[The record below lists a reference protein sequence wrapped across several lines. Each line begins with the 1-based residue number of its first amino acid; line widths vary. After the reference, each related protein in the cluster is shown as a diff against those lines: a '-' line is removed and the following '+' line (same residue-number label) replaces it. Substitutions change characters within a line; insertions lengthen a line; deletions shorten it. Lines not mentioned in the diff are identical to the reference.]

1 MRHASTIALTVFGL
15 VFATVFAVPVD
26 VDVSPADETFTFAVA
41 GDIGWNETGAK
52 SQVMLRALQRDKA
65 NLSFFLAGGD
75 LSYNTTAGT
84 EGAWCNFVKSYVGSQ
99 FPFELLAGDQEDNDA
114 VRIGNFAACLPDKL
128 GGKGAYGKEY
138 YFDVPASAPL
148 ARFIQ
153 ISPDLIFPPEAK
165 WTYVANNTHFQ
176 WVLAAIDSAR
186 AAGIRWVIVSI
197 HKPCIGLVG
206 TSCPSGQDLLDA
218 LLIKKVDLILHGDQ
232 HSYQR
237 TKQLRCAIRSAGF
250 YFPECIADP
259 DGQFAKGAGS
269 VIAIVG
275 TGGRGFS
282 SVGLTTDADRQYF
295 ATAMGSNTPGFGWG
309 YLRVT
314 ITATQLTARTAFS
327 GTWQDSFS
335 IGG

>member
-1 MRHASTIALTVFGL
+1 M
-15 VFATVFAVPVD
+15 
-26 VDVSPADETFTFAVA
+26 
-41 GDIGWNETGAK
+41 
-52 SQVMLRALQRDKA
+52 
-65 NLSFFLAGGD
+65 
-75 LSYNTTAGT
+75 
-84 EGAWCNFVKSYVGSQ
+84 
-99 FPFELLAGDQEDNDA
+99 
-114 VRIGNFAACLPDKL
+114 
-128 GGKGAYGKEY
+128 
-138 YFDVPASAPL
+138 
-148 ARFIQ
+148 
-153 ISPDLIFPPEAK
+153 
-165 WTYVANNTHFQ
+165 
-176 WVLAAIDSAR
+176 
-186 AAGIRWVIVSI
+186 
-197 HKPCIGLVG
+197 G

-259 DGQFAKGAGS
+259 DGQFAKGSGS

-295 ATAMGSNTPGFGWG
+295 ATAMGSNTPGCGWG

-314 ITATQLTARTAFS
+314 ITATQLTARTVFS